1 MADNNFIKASALS
14 AMSSMFFALFIMFV
28 LKMEYPEFAFFISSF
43 ILFIF
48 SYLIL
53 KLTKSNVLLPS
64 KSSIITDVLFS
75 LSIILYLYFMSPKN
89 IIILQAIVSFN
100 IIVFVLIHTIRHKDI
115 IDSSAI
121 KFLAIGMVF
130 IVGSLFL
137 FYDFS
142 SIFRSLS
149 FLIISIIIMF
159 LFGVSS
165 YMLSHRIKHTRNK
178 FNFLLWVSLV
188 TVITSSFFLM
198 FNPPNIISQ
207 HDVVYSIFA
216 GIFFF
221 LFLVS
226 LIEGYDKIREY
237 SGKARFSKTIIV
249 SILSETDILFISLF
263 YVILIGTINLY
274 VLLGALLLFAGLAII
289 SLIHREKDLVI

>member
-207 HDVVYSIFA
+207 HDVVYSLFA

-226 LIEGYDKIREY
+226 LIEGYDKIKEY

-263 YVILIGTINLY
+263 YVMLIGTVNLY

>member
-1 MADNNFIKASALS
+1 MADNNFIKASVLS
-14 AMSSMFFALFIMFV
+14 AMSSMFFALFIMLV

-43 ILFIF
+43 VLFIF

-53 KLTKSNVLLPS
+53 KVKRSNVLLPS

-142 SIFRSLS
+142 SVFRSLS
-149 FLIISIIIMF
+149 FLIISVIIML
-159 LFGVSS
+159 LFGVSN

-188 TVITSSFFLM
+188 AVITSSFFLM
-198 FNPPNIISQ
+198 LNPPNIISQ

-226 LIEGYDKIREY
+226 LIEGYDKIKEY

-263 YVILIGTINLY
+263 YVMLIGAINLY